1 MRQVTNTLIGRFHPW
16 ILIVLRI
23 QDMDSRTYMVW
34 LRVSLILYHR
44 GPYVNNCRLVHTME
58 SSMVSKIL
66 PSCYTEPCFCHLN
79 HTGNTVHCSQVGK
92 EEAHLPFV
100 CSFSRN
106 KIQAST
112 LLVFCVLFFVGPK
125 EALPSWYHQSHHHPE
140 QYHTHMST
148 CQQHVNTNMDS
159 SKAGHGQV

>member
-1 MRQVTNTLIGRFHPW
+1 MRQVTNTLTGRSHPW

-66 PSCYTEPCFCHLN
+66 LTATQSHASVTWITQEILYIVPRLGRKRLIFLLFAVSADTKSKHPLYLFSVSFFCWAN
-79 HTGNTVHCSQVGK
+79 R
-92 EEAHLPFV
+92 AF
-100 CSFSRN
+100 
-106 KIQAST
+106 T
-112 LLVFCVLFFVGPK
+112 LLVSSKP
-125 EALPSWYHQSHHHPE
+125 PSSRATPYS
-140 QYHTHMST
+140 YVNMST
-148 CQQHVNTNMDS
+148 ACQHQHR
-159 SKAGHGQV
+159 Q